1 MLDRGLSRIFDV
13 RPREDVWT
21 QQQDTLIPVCLLW
34 QLRSGLV
41 PFGYNRL
48 LWAVSPFISDESDH
62 PGPIGREEEDVT
74 LPGMR
79 QMWYEVIR
87 TTSLHT

>member
-1 MLDRGLSRIFDV
+1 VDTTAGHVDPRVSAVAVEV
-13 RPREDVWT
+13 RFG
-21 QQQDTLIPVCLLW
+21 LLW
-34 QLRSGLV
+34 SGLV